1 MTRRTLNGLLAALWV
16 AAIVI
21 GWTAVASAATDE
33 RPKRAAPPRPVVF
46 AFKHIPAESF
56 MHTLNQLANNPKVR
70 SMLEGLPIALNEPA
84 NAVVIIARPDAANF
98 LTTIA
103 KGLDRPNVFRQQAER
118 RRQAERQRTPMMRPG
133 PEGPMR
139 HPMMQRGPEG
149 AMRPDGRPE
158 PGAEHPRRGMEP
170 MARLRALTVPK
181 IAEKLGLNENQVRQ
195 IRGVLAECRRNIE
208 APQNKARE
216 AMKNLPPEER
226 RKRAMEM
233 MRECHKQH
241 AEAMRQTH
249 ERIMNILTTDQR
261 EKARKMLEAL
271 PGAHPPKPDAGSK
284 LQRQKHPGTPKG
296 ERSEKK
302 GPASFT
308 PAAPEPQA
316 RFWLVQDAGDRRWGR
331 GRGGAPGRERFSAE
345 QMAERRDRAALNL
358 YFRLLKD
365 PEVRAELELTPDQ
378 ETRITELHEKVQA
391 TVDRIRDQ
399 AQLDFGAENPDEQLS
414 PEERRARQRE
424 MRRAFA
430 QAFREARPDI
440 EAMIKEA
447 AEILT
452 PEQRDT
458 LGEIARRRWRFR
470 LAGDDLWRLTTPLAQ
485 KELGLTDQQVQQIKD
500 LLKEAAEQM
509 QKISEETFEGL
520 EDVPVDERA
529 DQMRQRMEQ
538 LKSRYDELK
547 RETRE
552 QVFAVLTEEQRPKA
566 EAFLK
571 GRPAPQP
578 EAAPAQEG
586 DGDQT

>member
-16 AAIVI
+16 AAII
-21 GWTAVASAATDE
+21 TGWTAVASAATDE
-33 RPKRAAPPRPVVF
+33 RPKRAVPPSAVVF
-46 AFKHIPAESF
+46 TFKHIPAESF
-56 MHTLNQLANNPKVR
+56 MHTLHQLAKNPNVK
-70 SMLEGLPIALNEPA
+70 SMLEGLPIAMNEPA
-84 NAVVIIARPDAANF
+84 NAVVIIAHPDAANF

-103 KGLDRPNVFRQQAER
+103 KGLDRPNVFRQQTER
-118 RRQAERQRTPMMRPG
+118 RQQTEWQRTPMM
-133 PEGPMR
+133 
-139 HPMMQRGPEG
+139 QREPEG
-149 AMRPDGRPE
+149 AMRPGGHPE

-195 IRGVLAECRRNIE
+195 IRGVLAECRRNTE
-208 APQNKARE
+208 AQQNKARE
-216 AMKNLPPEER
+216 TLKNLPPEER

-233 MRECHKQH
+233 MRERQKQH
-241 AEAMRQTH
+241 AEAMRKTH

-296 ERSEKK
+296 ERPEKK

-316 RFWLVQDAGDRRWGR
+316 RFWLVQDADGPRWGR
-331 GRGGAPGRERFSAE
+331 DRGGAPRRERFSAE
-345 QMAERRDRAALNL
+345 QMAEHRERAALNL

-378 ETRITELHEKVQA
+378 ETQITELHEKVK
-391 TVDRIRDQ
+391 TTIDRIRDQ
-399 AQLDFGAENPDEQLS
+399 ARLDFGAENPEEQLS

-424 MRRAFA
+424 IRRAFA
-430 QAFREARPDI
+430 RAFREARPDI

-452 PEQRDT
+452 PEQRDA
-458 LGEIARRRWRFR
+458 LGETARQRWRLR

-500 LLKEAAEQM
+500 LLKEATEQV
-509 QKISEETFEGL
+509 QKISKETFEGL
-520 EDVPVDERA
+520 EDVPADERA

-538 LKSRYDELK
+538 LRNRYAELR
-547 RETRE
+547 REIRE

-578 EAAPAQEG
+578 EAAPAKEG